1 MTKTVAEFEIG
12 VVTTDIHGNG
22 KYSVVIGPV
31 PSGTYELEFFARNG
45 AGCLLVNGGPCDA
58 NHAEADFQSPGPIW
72 KRNQDYGALSG
83 EKHAAACGKCA

>member
-58 NHAEADFQSPGPIW
+58 NHAEADFQSPGPFGSETKITVP
-72 KRNQDYGALSG
+72 
-83 EKHAAACGKCA
+83 